1 MILGDTNT
9 GLAVLAAKKRKI
21 PIFHLEAGNRCND
34 MRVPEEINRKIID
47 HISDVNLTYSEVA
60 KKNLILEKFASDRV
74 IKIGSPL
81 YEVLEYYDSD
91 IEKSKILE
99 RLKVKQNQYFLLS
112 SHRDENLEND
122 KNFISLK
129 NTIINLIKKYKMP
142 VIISTHPRLKKNYL
156 NLKLTKISL

>member
-1 MILGDTNT
+1 
-9 GLAVLAAKKRKI
+9 
-21 PIFHLEAGNRCND
+21 

-142 VIISTHPRLKKNYL
+142 VIISTHPRLKKNYKLKIDKNKLVKFNPPLIISIILSYKKIL
-156 NLKLTKISL
+156 NLQFQIAVV